1 MKNILKK
8 SIFALLLISLGSC
21 TEKDIDPV
29 ASPNGGP
36 KLSMSAAPTGGL
48 VLSPASAKNLI
59 AALDWEH
66 SENGIPSQANYTV
79 EIAKSGTSFAAPI
92 AAGTTQNKFLSWT
105 HEQLNGALDPI
116 IFIPYVASNIDVRV
130 KSSLGNG
137 ANAMVQYSNVITV
150 SVTPYSTAL
159 PKLGV
164 PGSHLGISWGL
175 PSTAAMMPQLASSG
189 YGKTNYE
196 GYMTLNGDFKFL
208 TPLTNGGYNWGPTN
222 WGDDGSFSGTL
233 QANGGDIN
241 IAAGYYLVKANT
253 GAVTT
258 ENPNGLKYSA
268 DPITRWDI
276 TGSATPLGWPDVVN
290 GYNSTPMTYNATTKK
305 WSITIALTGGNAIK
319 FRANN
324 NWSINLGKFD
334 ASKTGNDYGGEDMSY
349 GGGDIPVATTGTY
362 TITLDLSNPRDY
374 KYTIN

>member
-8 SIFALLLISLGSC
+8 TIFALLLISLGSC

-36 KLSMSAAPTGGL
+36 KLSMSAVPTGGL

-164 PGSHLGISWGL
+164 PGNHMGWTL
-175 PSTAAMMPQLASSG
+175 PTTAALMPQLASSG

-208 TPLTNGGYNWGPTN
+208 TPLTNGDYNWGPAN
-222 WGDDGSFSGTL
+222 WGDDGSFGGVLLSNSGTN
-233 QANGGDIN
+233 AN

-253 GAVTT
+253 ATTGA
-258 ENPNGLKYSA
+258 GALQYSA
-268 DPITRWDI
+268 DPITWSV
-276 TGSATPLGWPDVVN
+276 TGSATPLGWPAGSGIAGQDHD
-290 GYNSTPMTYNATTKK
+290 MTYNATTKK
-305 WSITIALTGGNAIK
+305 WTVTLALTGGQELK
-319 FRANN
+319 FRANDA
-324 NWSINLGKFD
+324 WTINLGKFD

-349 GGGDIPVATTGTY
+349 SGGNIPVATSGTY
-362 TITLDLSNPRDY
+362 TITLDLSNPRAY
-374 KYTIN
+374 KYSIN